1 MVTCKILSINLRI
14 SGGLV
19 GEDWRPKQDVSS
31 QLFSLSI
38 WYILTNK
45 ITRWREIDFHSSLQ
59 HVFKYRNQLLR
70 EIDILN
76 WYTILKLI
84 YSSFKYIN
92 NTFIEKKQIFSVLRK
107 YRTCIWWQAKGDQIW
122 SEPKWWKWYRF
133 EHERVYESMKSICFY
148 LQRNLF
154 WFCFLLSNF

>member
-14 SGGLV
+14 FGGRLV

-92 NTFIEKKQIFSVLRK
+92 NNVYWKETNILCTTKIPHVYLMTSKRWPNMVKAEMMEMISIRARTSVWK
-107 YRTCIWWQAKGDQIW
+107 YEIDM
-122 SEPKWWKWYRF
+122 F
-133 EHERVYESMKSICFY
+133 
-148 LQRNLF
+148 LF
-154 WFCFLLSNF
+154 TTKLILVLLPFK